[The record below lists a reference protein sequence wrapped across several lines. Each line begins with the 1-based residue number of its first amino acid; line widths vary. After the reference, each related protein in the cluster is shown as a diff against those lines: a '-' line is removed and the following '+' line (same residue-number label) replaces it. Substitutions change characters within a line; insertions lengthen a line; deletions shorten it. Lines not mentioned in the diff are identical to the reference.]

1 MFQCQLHFNETS
13 PRFLREKNLSRGLTL
28 LQTTQQY
35 RDRKQRLSTPDKMAI
50 LDMSLGFNKRR
61 LGKQQQLLADIALRC
76 REQEVFDMSSGI
88 SAKVNLH
95 KNRNPQLLAGYNRN
109 TKGSLSQRDPISVI
123 REYMTVGQNFRVKN
137 QRGYQFFPARKII
150 KKASKYDFSKT
161 NLPHLDSLSMRN
173 PSMSDFV
180 NKHTYTNTQTINGII
195 QMEHCSRPKCDLA
208 PLLYDQGELDSE
220 YQERIN
226 NYFSAAKLNLGPR
239 SRTVWDSVSGTSGRT
254 FQSQNKKPSRLE
266 MYGAGQLDE
275 SSLQDSTIWSNSQI
289 SRIK

>member
-1 MFQCQLHFNETS
+1 MFQCQIHFDETT
-13 PRFLREKNLSRGLTL
+13 PRFLREKDLSRGLTL
-28 LQTTQQY
+28 LHTTQQY

-50 LDMSLGFNKRR
+50 MDMSLSFDKRR
-61 LGKQQQLLADIALRC
+61 LGKQQQLLQDIALRC

-88 SAKVNLH
+88 SAKVNLQQNRH
-95 KNRNPQLLAGYNRN
+95 PQLASLNRNV
-109 TKGSLSQRDPISVI
+109 KGSMSQRDPVSVL
-123 REYMTVGQNFRVKN
+123 REYMSVGQNFRVKN

-150 KKASKYDFSKT
+150 KKMSKYDFSKT

-180 NKHTYTNTQTINGII
+180 NKHTYMNSHTINGII
-195 QMEHCSRPKCDLA
+195 QLEHCTRPRCDLL
-208 PLLYDQGELDSE
+208 PLMYDQGDMDSE

-254 FQSQNKKPSRLE
+254 LHSQLKKPSRLD
-266 MYGAGQLDE
+266 MDGTGALDE
-275 SSLQDSTIWSNSQI
+275 SSLQDSTVWSNSQV
-289 SRIK
+289 SRLRY